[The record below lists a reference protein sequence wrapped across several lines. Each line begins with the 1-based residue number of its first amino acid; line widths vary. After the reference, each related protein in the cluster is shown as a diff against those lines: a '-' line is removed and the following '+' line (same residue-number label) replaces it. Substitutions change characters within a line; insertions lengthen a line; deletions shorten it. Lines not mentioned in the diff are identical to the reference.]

1 MARRKP
7 TTHRRAAKRQR
18 WLGAGVAV
26 VVVGVAMLLILTNGD
41 EDGDGEDAVGP
52 DPVLG
57 VQYVN
62 FDGSTGT
69 LDRYVGEPLVVNFFA
84 SWCTPCLAELP
95 EFEAVAQTVAG
106 DVTFVGLNL
115 QEPPEAGLAVIEQTG
130 ITYDVARD
138 PDGSLFTAFE
148 ALGMPTTVFIDAD
161 GKVARVWSG
170 QLSGQALTDL
180 IEELLL

>member
-1 MARRKP
+1 MARRQP

-26 VVVGVAMLLILTNGD
+26 VVVGVAALLILANGD
-41 EDGDGEDAVGP
+41 EDGGDAVGP
-52 DPVLG
+52 DPALG

-69 LDRYVGEPLVVNFFA
+69 LDRYLGEPLVVNFFA

-95 EFEAVAQTVAG
+95 EFEAVAQNVAG
-106 DVTFVGLNL
+106 QVTFVGLNL
-115 QEPPEAGLAVIEQTG
+115 SDPPEAGLAVIEQTG

-161 GKVARVWSG
+161 GKVARAWSG
-170 QLSGQALTDL
+170 QLSGPALTDL
-180 IEELLL
+180 IDELLL